1 MRTRTRLF
9 SILELVMIGAAITA
23 ITAITANAAAG
34 PAEPSERF
42 SGSLVNTVAGAHF
55 SQPFILAVDRYASQ
69 SDVQRLT
76 GILADRGAYSLR
88 DELWKRT
95 AGYLSVGGGL
105 GRPIAAV
112 FSQDTPTGRTI
123 HVLMNRPLLAFE
135 TQYYT
140 RSSKYPFTVV
150 ELNLDKNG
158 QGSGR
163 LIGAAKLQMH
173 GDTLEIESLGIQ
185 PIHLL
190 AVRAAEA
197 PTS

>member
-1 MRTRTRLF
+1 MRTRPRTRLS
-9 SILELVMIGAAITA
+9 SIFQLAMAVAVTTAVAAGAAA
-23 ITAITANAAAG
+23 PAA
-34 PAEPSERF
+34 PVERF
-42 SGSLVNTVAGAHF
+42 SGSLVNTVAGARS

-76 GILADRGAYSLR
+76 GILAEKGSYSLR

-95 AGYLSVGGGL
+95 AGYLSVGGGI
-105 GRPIAAV
+105 GYPIAAV
-112 FSQDTPTGRTI
+112 LSQDTPTGRTI
-123 HVLMNRPLLAFE
+123 HVLLNRPLFAFE
-135 TQYYT
+135 AQYYT

-163 LIGAAKLQMH
+163 LIGAAKLQMR

-190 AVRAAEA
+190 AVRAAEP